1 MKHTGAI
8 FALVIVFL
16 VLPHAVLSADVP
28 GVTDT
33 EVVVGISTPLSGPAA
48 LWGAVAMGSKAW
60 ADYVNQN
67 GGVHG
72 RMIKVLVKDDA
83 YNPTRTVTNY
93 AEMKGKVFVT
103 MGQIGSACCSAV
115 RDLFPENNFL
125 GIQTMCN
132 VRIWADQTP
141 DKRKWVFALYPD
153 YVDEGEFMGKYS
165 MEKLGS
171 KKFGIFYQ
179 NDDYGKMGLS
189 GLNQAIAGKAALVAD
204 VPHEVGDTGMGPH
217 ALKLKESGADT
228 VILYTNPKHAALIS
242 KEMVKVG
249 YTPKRVAC
257 FPLADKT
264 MFEIAKSAW
273 DGTYVS
279 LSANSGIPGSEP
291 QSDRV
296 VDIIVKQNPEIK
308 GKEWHAI
315 LGAINMMHFAEGLK
329 RAGRDL
335 TIDSFTKGME
345 SIKDW
350 KPEGIGA
357 VVEYGPNRHHGVNG
371 FRMAQAKDGKI
382 VPLETEYHLAKP
394 RF

>member
-1 MKHTGAI
+1 MKHIGAI
-8 FALVIVFL
+8 FALVTLFL
-16 VLPHAVLSADVP
+16 ALPFAVLSADVP
-28 GVTDT
+28 GVTDN

-72 RMIKVLVKDDA
+72 RMIKVLIKDDG

-93 AEMKGKVFVT
+93 AEMKGKVFAT

-115 RDLFPENNFL
+115 RDWFSENKFFGML
-125 GIQTMCN
+125 TMCN
-132 VRIWADQTP
+132 VRIWSEQAA
-141 DKRKWVFALYPD
+141 DKRKWVFASYPD
-153 YVDEGEFMGKYS
+153 YVDEGEFMGIYS
-165 MEKLGS
+165 MQKLGS
-171 KKFGIFYQ
+171 KKFAAFYQ

-189 GLNQAIAGKAALVAD
+189 GLTQAIAGKAPLVAD
-204 VPHEVGDTGMGPH
+204 VPHELGDTALGPH

-264 MFEIAKSAW
+264 MFDIAKTAW

-279 LSANSGIPGSEP
+279 LSANSGIPGSDP
-291 QSDRV
+291 QSDKV
-296 VDIIVKQNPEIK
+296 VEIILKQNPEIK
-308 GKEWHAI
+308 GKEWHAL

-329 RAGRDL
+329 RAGKDL
-335 TIDSFTKGME
+335 TIDSFSKAMETIKG
-345 SIKDW
+345 W

-357 VVEYGPNRHHGVNG
+357 VVEYGPGRHHGVNG
-371 FRMAQAKDGKI
+371 FRMAQAKEGKI
-382 VPLETEYHLAKP
+382 VPLDAEYHLAKP

>member
-1 MKHTGAI
+1 MKHSGTI

-141 DKRKWVFALYPD
+141 DKRKWVFASYPD

-279 LSANSGIPGSEP
+279 LSANSGIPGSDP

-329 RAGRDL
+329 RTGRDL
-335 TIDSFTKGME
+335 TIDSFTKAME
-345 SIKDW
+345 TIKDW

>member
-1 MKHTGAI
+1 MKRTGVI
-8 FALVIVFL
+8 FALMAIFL
-16 VLPHAVLSADVP
+16 VLPYAASSAEVP

-33 EVVVGISTPLSGPAA
+33 EVFVGISTPLSGPAA
-48 LWGAVAMGSKAW
+48 LWGVTAWGAKAW
-60 ADYVNQN
+60 ADHVNQN

-72 RMIKVLVKDDA
+72 RQIKMIIKDDG

-93 AEMKGKVFVT
+93 AEMKGKVFAI
-103 MGQIGSACCSAV
+103 MNQIGSACCNANKDSFFV
-115 RDLFPENNFL
+115 NKIIGFSC
-125 GIQTMCN
+125 MCN
-132 VRIWADQTP
+132 VRIWADQAP
-141 DKRKWVFALYPD
+141 DKRKWVFASYPD

-189 GLNQAIAGKAALVAD
+189 GLNQAISGKASLVAD
-204 VPHEVGDTGMGPH
+204 VPHEVGDTALGPH

-242 KEMVKVG
+242 KEMVKVD
-249 YTPKRVAC
+249 YTPNRVAC
-257 FPLADKT
+257 FPLADKM
-264 MFEIAKSAW
+264 MFDIAKTAW
-273 DGTYVS
+273 EGTYVS
-279 LSANSGIPGSEP
+279 LSANSGIPGSDP
-291 QSDRV
+291 QSDSV

-308 GKEWHAI
+308 GKEWHAL
-315 LGAINMMHFAEGLK
+315 LGAVNMMHFVEGLK
-329 RAGRDL
+329 RAGKDL
-335 TIDSFTKGME
+335 TIDSFTKAME
-345 SIKDW
+345 TIKDW

-357 VVEYGPNRHHGVNG
+357 VVEYGPGRHHGVNG

-382 VPLETEYHLAKP
+382 VPVETEYHLAKP

>member
-1 MKHTGAI
+1 MKRTEAI
-8 FALVIVFL
+8 FALMTIFL
-16 VLPHAVLSADVP
+16 VLPYAASSAEVP

-33 EVVVGISTPLSGPAA
+33 EVVVGISTPVSGPAA

-72 RMIKVLVKDDA
+72 RMIKVLIKDDG

-93 AEMKGKVFVT
+93 AEMKGKVFAT

-115 RDLFPENNFL
+115 RDLFSENKFL
-125 GIQTMCN
+125 GVLTMCN
-132 VRIWADQTP
+132 VRIWADATP
-141 DKRKWVFALYPD
+141 DKRKWVFASYPD
-153 YVDEGEFMGKYS
+153 YVDEGEFMGTYS
-165 MEKLGS
+165 IEKLGS

-179 NDDYGKMGLS
+179 NDDYGKMGLE
-189 GLNQAIAGKAALVAD
+189 GLKKGIAGKAPLVAD
-204 VPHEVGDTGMGPH
+204 VPHEVTETALGAH

-257 FPLADKT
+257 FPLADK
-264 MFEIAKSAW
+264 MMYDIAKSAW
-273 DGTYVS
+273 EGTYVS
-279 LSANSGIPGSEP
+279 LSANSGIPGADP

-308 GKEWHAI
+308 SKEWHAL
-315 LGAINMMHFAEGLK
+315 LGAVNMMHFVEGLK

-335 TIDSFTKGME
+335 TLDSFTKAME

-357 VVEYGPNRHHGVNG
+357 VVEYGPGRHHGVNG

-382 VPLETEYHLAKP
+382 VPVETEYHLAKP